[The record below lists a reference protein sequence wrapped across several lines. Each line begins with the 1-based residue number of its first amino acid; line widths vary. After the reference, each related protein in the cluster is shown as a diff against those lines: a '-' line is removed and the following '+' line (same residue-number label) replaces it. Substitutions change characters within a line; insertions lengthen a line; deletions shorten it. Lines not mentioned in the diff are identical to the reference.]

1 MQRII
6 NGLLYD
12 TRVSEVIYVEE
23 DTKRQLFKT
32 QNDRFFMLYSNGE
45 IIPKEVEKVK
55 NYLSKH
61 DVKKYIELFG
71 EVEEA

>member
-12 TRVSEVIYVEE
+12 TRNSDLVHSEE

-32 QNDRFFMLYSNGE
+32 NNGNFFMFYSDGE
-45 IIPKEVEKVK
+45 IIPKTEDSVK
-55 NYLSKH
+55 EYLGRKN
-61 DVKKYIELFG
+61 VKKYEEIFG
-71 EVEEA
+71 KVEEA